1 MPQDSGIKAV
11 EPLIRALLKEN
22 PRMPATVLAERV
34 GWSGSPAWFR
44 ENVAMIRPEYAPAD
58 PADRISYEA
67 GDQAQCD
74 LWFPEIRIPVG
85 TGKPRVLPVLVM
97 VCSHSRFIMARMIPS
112 RMTGDLLAGMWELIG
127 SLGAVPRR
135 LIWDNETGIG
145 RRNSY
150 AAGVA
155 AFAGVLATRI
165 VQVKPYDP
173 ESKGVVERANQFLET
188 SFLPGRTFESPADFN
203 SQLGKWLP
211 TANARLVRRTGAR
224 PDELIGPDKAA
235 MLGLPPVPPVTGF
248 AARVRLPRDY
258 YVRMGSN
265 DYSVHPQAIGRFVD
279 VTADLETVTISLDGR
294 SVGNHPRSWGTGLT
308 ITDPDH
314 VEAARTLR
322 KAFQNPAPAA
332 DSAGLRDLADY
343 DRAFNV
349 VLDDGQV
356 A

>member
-1 MPQDSGIKAV
+1 V
-11 EPLIRALLKEN
+11 
-22 PRMPATVLAERV
+22 
-34 GWSGSPAWFR
+34 
-44 ENVAMIRPEYAPAD
+44 
-58 PADRISYEA
+58 
-67 GDQAQCD
+67 
-74 LWFPEIRIPVG
+74 
-85 TGKPRVLPVLVM
+85 
-97 VCSHSRFIMARMIPS
+97 RF
-112 RMTGDLLAGMWELIG
+112 
-127 SLGAVPRR
+127 PRR

-145 RRNSY
+145 RRNSH

-188 SFLPGRTFESPADFN
+188 SSLPGRVFVSPADFN
-203 SQLGKWLP
+203 AQLAGWLP
-211 TANARLVRRTGAR
+211 KANARLVRRTGAR
-224 PDELIGPDKAA
+224 PADLLAQDKAA
-235 MLGLPPVPPVTGF
+235 MLVLPPVPPVTGF
-248 AARVRLPRDY
+248 VARVRLPRDY

-294 SVGNHPRSWGTGLT
+294 CVGSHPRSWAAAQT

-322 KAFQNPAPAA
+322 KAFQNPAPAE
-332 DSAGLRDLADY
+332 DTAGLRDLADY
-343 DRAFNV
+343 DRAFGV